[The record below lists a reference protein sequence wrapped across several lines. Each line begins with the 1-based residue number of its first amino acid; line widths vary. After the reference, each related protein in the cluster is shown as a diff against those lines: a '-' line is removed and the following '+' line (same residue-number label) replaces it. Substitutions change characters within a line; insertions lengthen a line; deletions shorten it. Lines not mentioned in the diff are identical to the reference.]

1 MWKELGIILALVL
14 FMFAISRLGRRRNDD
29 SRSAKLMKK
38 YKTLTPELLADT
50 ADDELV
56 EAIVAHVLAK
66 ASEARKPNPGFTLS
80 KMPQPYT
87 VVYSIWAVCKEMA
100 HGDYAAL
107 TRTATRDMVEHA
119 CDGLPVIGATATAAA
134 LKAVVEAYR
143 GDEDTAEAEHAFHTA
158 VESECPLHLCVLY
171 IRDHVAELMG
181 EEPAEEES
189 VDAPAEPV
197 EETTDGE

>member
-87 VVYSIWAVCKEMA
+87 VVYSIWAVCKELA

-107 TRTATRDMVEHA
+107 TRTATRDMV
-119 CDGLPVIGATATAAA
+119 
-134 LKAVVEAYR
+134 
-143 GDEDTAEAEHAFHTA
+143 EHAFHTA

-181 EEPAEEES
+181 EEP
-189 VDAPAEPV
+189 V
-197 EETTDGE
+197 EEITDGE

>member
-1 MWKELGIILALVL
+1 MLWKELGVVLALVV
-14 FMFAISRLGRRRNDD
+14 FMVAITKLGRRRNDD

-56 EAIVAHVLAK
+56 EAVVAHVLAE
-66 ASEARKPNPGFTLS
+66 ATEARKPNPAVTLS
-80 KMPQPYT
+80 KMPQPFT

-107 TRTATRDMVEHA
+107 TRTATREMLEPA
-119 CDGLPVIGATATAAA
+119 CDGLPVVGAVATAAA
-134 LKAVVEAYR
+134 LKAVVEAYEAN
-143 GDEDTAEAEHAFHTA
+143 EDTTEAEHDFHTA
-158 VESECPLHLCVLY
+158 VESECPLNLCVLY

-181 EEPAEEES
+181 EEPAEEP
-189 VDAPAEPV
+189 APAIED
-197 EETTDGE
+197 TTDGE

>member
-1 MWKELGIILALVL
+1 MWKELGIVLALVV

-38 YKTLTPELLADT
+38 YKTLTPELLAET

-56 EAIVAHVLAK
+56 EAIVAHVLAQ
-66 ASEARKPNPGFTLS
+66 ASEARKPNPGYTLS
-80 KMPQPYT
+80 KKPQPYT

-100 HGDYAAL
+100 HGTYAAL

-119 CDGLPVIGATATAAA
+119 VDGLPVIGAAATAAA
-134 LKAVVEAYR
+134 LKDVVAAYEA
-143 GDEDTAEAEHAFHTA
+143 GEDTDEAEHAFHAA
-158 VESECPLHLCVLY
+158 VESECPLHLCVAY

-181 EEPAEEES
+181 EEPVEEPAPAIEES
-189 VDAPAEPV
+189 
-197 EETTDGE
+197 TDGE